1 MPVATSSPLRVDVD
15 AGAAIVTLDRPDVR
29 NALSIELRQR
39 LRDVVGELDERDD
52 VQSIV
57 LTGTDPAF
65 CSGVDLRELRS
76 SKPPDLSGPRGD
88 PFLTCS
94 TPLVAAVNG
103 PAYTGGLE
111 LVLACHLAVASER
124 AVFADTHAAHG
135 LVPGWGLTALLV
147 DSVGARRAR
156 WMILTGT
163 PIPAATALEWGLVNA
178 VVPHDRVVDEALA
191 LARTVA
197 SRPSARRISALL
209 DAQTAHR
216 LADALALE
224 ASAWDAG

>member
-1 MPVATSSPLRVDVD
+1 MEAASPLRIHVSD
-15 AGAAIVTLDRPDVR
+15 GAAIVTLDRPDVR
-29 NALSIELRQR
+29 NALSTELRQR
-39 LRDVVGELDERDD
+39 LRDVIGELDERDD

-65 CSGVDLRELRS
+65 CSGVDLRELGS
-76 SKPPDLSGPRGD
+76 STPPDDLTGPRGD
-88 PFLTCS
+88 AFLTCS

-135 LVPGWGLTALLV
+135 LVPGWGLTALLA
-147 DSVGARRAR
+147 DSVGPRRAR
-156 WMILTGT
+156 WMILNGT
-163 PIPAATALEWGLVNA
+163 PISAETALAWGLVNA
-178 VVPHDRVVDEALA
+178 VVPHGRVVDEALA

-197 SRPSARRISALL
+197 SRPSGRRISALL
-209 DAQTAHR
+209 DAQTASR
-216 LADALALE
+216 VAVALAFE
-224 ASAWDAG
+224 ARAWGTS